1 MGYQGLRPE
10 TFRFL
15 EALDAN
21 NTRDWFEAHRSD
33 YERDWLAA
41 GLDLIAALAPFATD
55 MGLMAVPKLNQSL
68 RRIHRDT
75 RFSRDKTP
83 YQPWLHLILS
93 TGPDFSKGP
102 GMHLVF
108 RPGGIAYGAG
118 LYAPAPD
125 RLEQLRQRLCVAHDR
140 AAFLAAL
147 AAAAQVGSAL
157 DPPELARV
165 PKGFAAEADW
175 DHLLRRK
182 SFIVRT
188 QADLAP
194 PHWLFTP
201 AAPDELARLTRAHLP
216 LLHWLSG

>member
-1 MGYQGLRPE
+1 MVYQGLRPE
-10 TFRFL
+10 TLRYL
-15 EALDAN
+15 EALGAN
-21 NTRDWFEAHRSD
+21 NNREWFEAHRD
-33 YERDWLAA
+33 AYERAWLAA
-41 GLDLIAALAPFATD
+41 GLVLIAALAPFATD

-102 GMHLVF
+102 GMHLVL
-108 RPGGIAYGAG
+108 RPGGIAYGAV

-147 AAAAQVGSAL
+147 AAAAQVGSTL

-165 PKGFAAEADW
+165 PLPYL
-175 DHLLRRK
+175 H
-182 SFIVRT
+182 
-188 QADLAP
+188 AP
-194 PHWLFTP
+194 WTLPP
-201 AAPDELARLTRAHLP
+201 AARADCGLVLGRDYPAPVVDHAQARERTLARFGREQD
-216 LLHWLSG
+216 S